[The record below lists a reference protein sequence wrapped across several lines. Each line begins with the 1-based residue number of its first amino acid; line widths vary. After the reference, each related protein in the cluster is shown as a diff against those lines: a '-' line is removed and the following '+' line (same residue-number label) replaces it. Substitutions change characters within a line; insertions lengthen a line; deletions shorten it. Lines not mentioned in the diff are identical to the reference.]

1 MSTQHVLDHLSV
13 QILDQMTSLTLR
25 E

>member
-13 QILDQMTSLTLR
+13 QILDQMTSLTLL

>member
-13 QILDQMTSLTLR
+13 QILDQKTSLTLR